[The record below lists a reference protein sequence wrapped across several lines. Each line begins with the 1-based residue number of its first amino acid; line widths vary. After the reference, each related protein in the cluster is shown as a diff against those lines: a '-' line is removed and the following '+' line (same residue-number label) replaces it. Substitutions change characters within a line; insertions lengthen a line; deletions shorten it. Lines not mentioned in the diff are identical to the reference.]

1 MRLSNTGKVYSVYFL
16 NLLISGFFY
25 SFMTGTLIRFNSQNT
40 LFILLIASGIDLLIM
55 FLLKRTS
62 WIQSL
67 SLKAYSWLSL
77 LVFLFFFGW
86 TYLQDQLY
94 LYLSMYFAITF
105 LMSCMSLLLQE
116 QILKE
121 ELSLTTGF
129 FNIQLLR
136 NGSKMLGFFLGILLS
151 GENLRI
157 FFLYLCLLFLL
168 LNALFSL
175 SLTDKLELESGEK
188 QARIVGKESYLLL
201 GITGTTMV
209 IRIPLITQTF
219 MVGNLQAIS
228 WLPFLLPGLAS
239 ILLIQLQKKYL
250 WLFTSTIIEYLSLL
264 LFIIFF
270 YLRSISQF
278 PILQA
283 IVFSILTA
291 CLISLGIKIRNYF
304 LKKNQGNDMKYLL
317 QTLSVNGSLFAILL
331 SLLGQ
336 QAAILE
342 LGLFLANVGI
352 IIYLVFRKVRYS

>member
-1 MRLSNTGKVYSVYFL
+1 MKLSNTEKVYSVYFL

-40 LFILLIASGIDLLIM
+40 LFILLIASGIDFLIM

-62 WIQSL
+62 WIQGL

-94 LYLSMYFAITF
+94 LYLSMYFAITL

-121 ELSLTTGF
+121 ELNLTTGF

-151 GENLRI
+151 GENLRV

-168 LNALFSL
+168 LNAFFSF
-175 SLTDKLELESGEK
+175 SLTDKLELESSEK
-188 QARIVGKESYLLL
+188 QASIVGKESYLLL
-201 GITGTTMV
+201 GVTGTTMV
-209 IRIPLITQTF
+209 IWIPLITKTF
-219 MVGNLQAIS
+219 IEENLHAIS
-228 WLPFLLPGLAS
+228 WLPFLLPGVAS

-250 WLFTSTIIEYLSLL
+250 WLFTSTIIEYISLL
-264 LFIIFF
+264 LFVIFF
-270 YLRSISQF
+270 YLRSVSLF
-278 PILQA
+278 PVLQA
-283 IVFSILTA
+283 IIFSILTA

-304 LKKNQGNDMKYLL
+304 LNKNQENDMKYIL
-317 QTLSVNGSLFAILL
+317 QTLSVNGSLFSILL

-336 QAAILE
+336 QVSLLE
-342 LGLFLANVGI
+342 LGLFLANISI
-352 IIYLVFRKVRYS
+352 IIYLVFQKERYS